1 MAASRKILII
11 LALVVLTCVLYFF
24 LVYKG
29 KQDEIDKTTDHL
41 NDLNKQL
48 SDVRSAA
55 QGLDAIKME
64 ITKLDQQLT
73 ESLSQLP
80 EEKKIEAI
88 LRSFEDLASS
98 AGLDISSVKPGA
110 EVARDFYAEIPIDL
124 EIHGAYHNIALFFD
138 KVSKQ
143 KRVVNISNLKLSEPR
158 ITVDGTTIRATCV
171 ATAFRFRRGEEV
183 APAAPAAPGNK
194 KPESTPA
201 PAQGQ

>member
-29 KQDEIDKTTDHL
+29 KQDEIDKTQEHL

-48 SDVRSAA
+48 SEVRSAA

-80 EEKKIEAI
+80 EEKKIESI

-98 AGLDISSVKPGA
+98 AGLDIASVKPGA

-124 EIHGAYHNIALFFD
+124 EINGAYHNIALFFD

-143 KRVVNISNLKLSEPR
+143 KRVVNISNLKLSDPR
-158 ITVDGTTIRATCV
+158 VTIDGTMIRATCV
-171 ATAFRFRRGEEV
+171 ATAFRFRRSEEAAP
-183 APAAPAAPGNK
+183 APAAGKQKKPAATSA
-194 KPESTPA
+194 PE
-201 PAQGQ
+201 QE